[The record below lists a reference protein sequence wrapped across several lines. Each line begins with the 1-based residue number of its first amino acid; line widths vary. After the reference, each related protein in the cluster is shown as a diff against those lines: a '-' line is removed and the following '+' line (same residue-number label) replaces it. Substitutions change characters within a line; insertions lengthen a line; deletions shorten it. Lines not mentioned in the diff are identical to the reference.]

1 MTGSKNEFSGG
12 ASDAALK
19 HEAEKK
25 GLGGCILSS
34 QQPSN
39 KTLGTGP
46 GHEAAKPAES
56 TFKQAPVIN
65 DAPVVTG
72 IDVNNK
78 SHGTDSH
85 SGAAG
90 ADGNI
95 EVSGGAPTGST
106 AN

>member
-1 MTGSKNEFSGG
+1 MAGSKNEFSGG

-25 GLGGCILSS
+25 G
-34 QQPSN
+34 
-39 KTLGTGP
+39 LGTGP